1 MAIQIIPA
9 VLATSEQQY
18 EEDISKLSSSEAL
31 NGGWV
36 HIDFAD
42 NIFVQNLTI
51 KPDVVSKF
59 PANFLKEAH
68 LMVAHPKDW
77 IDDLVKAD
85 FKRVIFHIEC
95 EDDIDE
101 VINHIKSKGLEV
113 GLAIK
118 IDAPIEKLD
127 PFVSKIDLV
136 LVMSIIPGF
145 QGQPFMTDSLQK
157 IRDIKHRW
165 DVKIGI
171 DGHVNDQDI
180 KSIINAGATHLVVG
194 SYFLKGNTDQNL
206 KRLLEI
212 IND

>member
-31 NGGWV
+31 NEGWV
-36 HIDFAD
+36 HIDLTD

-51 KPDVVSKF
+51 KPDIVSKF
-59 PANFLKEAH
+59 PANFLREAH
-68 LMVAHPKDW
+68 LMVAHPKNW

-101 VINHIKSKGLEV
+101 VINHIKNKGLEK

-118 IDAPIEKLD
+118 IDTPIEKLE
-127 PFVSKIDLV
+127 PFISKIDLV
-136 LVMSIIPGF
+136 LVMSIVPGF
-145 QGQPFMTDSLQK
+145 QGQPFITDSLQK
-157 IRDIKHRW
+157 IREIKSKW
-165 DVKIGI
+165 NVKIGV
-171 DGHVNDQDI
+171 DGHINDEDI
-180 KSIINAGATHLVVG
+180 KSIIDAGATHLVVG
-194 SYFLKGNTDQNL
+194 SYLLKGNTDENL
-206 KRLLEI
+206 ERLWGILHG
-212 IND
+212 